1 MEDCVDAIFSIIKKG
16 QVGESYNIGSGEQIS
31 NIAIAESIIKIIK
44 PDIKTKKNLIE
55 FVEDRPA

>member
-1 MEDCVDAIFSIIKKG
+1 M
-16 QVGESYNIGSGEQIS
+16 GESYNIGSGEQIS

-55 FVEDRPA
+55 FVEDSQLSMI